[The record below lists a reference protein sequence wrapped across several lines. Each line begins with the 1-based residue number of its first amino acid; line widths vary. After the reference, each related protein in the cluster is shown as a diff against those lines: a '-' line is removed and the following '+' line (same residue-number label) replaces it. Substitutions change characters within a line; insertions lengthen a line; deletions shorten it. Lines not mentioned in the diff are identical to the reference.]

1 MTPDLFLINT
11 TTIFLILPHKPIT
24 RTISFTTLHFLVQ
37 ILNFFFLDNKQTNK
51 QTKKGE
57 SFIFLREKFGPFI
70 L

>member
-51 QTKKGE
+51 K
-57 SFIFLREKFGPFI
+57 RRKFYI
-70 L
+70 S